1 MVALDLDGTVLNSK
15 SEISPRT
22 VAAISAAIQKGV
34 VVLPATGRGLCGLP
48 FQFASIPGVR
58 YAVTTNGASVWDMGA
73 DPVGAI
79 YSRYA
84 DPMGHSVS
92 QPTRLMSST
101 LPADIARTVFD
112 ALSPYTGCLQLFTDG
127 YSVRSEAAAI
137 WSREHM
143 QKSFSTELRQKLDAR
158 FVVVPDIAAYFEQ
171 HTDCVEKFCLFFE
184 SMEDKKLAWD
194 ALNQIAGIEV
204 VQGAPDN
211 LEVTAAGVDK
221 GEALLALGANLGIAR
236 EDILAVGDSENDF
249 AMLQKAGIAAVM
261 ANGMPHIKE
270 IADIVTKNDNNHDG
284 VAELLECIFV

>member
-1 MVALDLDGTVLNSK
+1 
-15 SEISPRT
+15 
-22 VAAISAAIQKGV
+22 
-34 VVLPATGRGLCGLP
+34 
-48 FQFASIPGVR
+48 
-58 YAVTTNGASVWDMGA
+58 
-73 DPVGAI
+73 
-79 YSRYA
+79 
-84 DPMGHSVS
+84 MGHSVS